1 MTFHEKLAWVMA
13 IVTGLVGLRYGHEV
27 VSASRAAG
35 ATVDPSI
42 SLISS
47 STLIIVVAA
56 IVASIVFAALNRN
69 EDPGLEDERDR
80 SVFSRAGNWSGWVLA
95 FGAIGALWHYFF
107 HQDGNALFHL
117 IVGAIFVA
125 TVVDFALQIA
135 FYRRVG

>member
-27 VSASRAAG
+27 VSASRAAE

-42 SLISS
+42 ALISS

-56 IVASIVFAALNRN
+56 IVASIVFVALAQSD
-69 EDPGLEDERDR
+69 DPGLEDERDK

-117 IVGAIFVA
+117 IVGAMFVA

-135 FYRRVG
+135 FYRRGG